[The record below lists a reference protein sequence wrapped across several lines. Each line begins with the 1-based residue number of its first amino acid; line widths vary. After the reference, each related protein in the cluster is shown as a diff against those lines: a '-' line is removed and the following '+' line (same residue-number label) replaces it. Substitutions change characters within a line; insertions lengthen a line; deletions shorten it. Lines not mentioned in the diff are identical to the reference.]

1 MQSAMKGVKK
11 VLDRWGCVDYFVYR
25 GVKITRIGFWDY
37 IARCHSWWYC
47 VDGRDGNFPSLTEAK
62 YYIDKIKKVGK

>member
-37 IARCHSWWYC
+37 IARCHSW
-47 VDGRDGNFPSLTEAK
+47 
-62 YYIDKIKKVGK
+62 